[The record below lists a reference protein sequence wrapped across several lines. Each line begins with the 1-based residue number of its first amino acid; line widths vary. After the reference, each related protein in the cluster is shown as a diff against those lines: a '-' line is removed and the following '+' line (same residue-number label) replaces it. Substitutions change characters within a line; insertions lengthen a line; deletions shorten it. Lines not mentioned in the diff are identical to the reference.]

1 MTDTTT
7 EQATSTEGPSNEGT
21 VRLGIIGL
29 GTEGS
34 MYANLI
40 SDGQVPNMSIGA
52 IADVDESKKER
63 ADELGVPFFTNYEE
77 LIASGA
83 VDAVVTT
90 VPHYL
95 HPEMGIK
102 ALDAGL
108 HALLEKPV
116 AVYTK
121 QAREVID
128 HAAGKPEQTF
138 GVFFNQRTNPL
149 YKDLKALLDSG
160 ELGALR
166 HTSWIITTWWRPQGY
181 YNQSAWR
188 ATWGGEG
195 GGVLVNQAPHQLDLW
210 QWLCGVPKSV
220 FAKVA
225 YGFKRDIAVE
235 DEVNA
240 LVDFGNGA
248 TGTFITAT
256 HDLAGTDRLEI
267 LCDQGKIVVDNS
279 RTVTITR
286 FAKPEQ
292 QLSQEMSM
300 EEVRE
305 LFRGKLDSGSLLTT
319 ETKEYT
325 SAFGQQHSTVLKNF
339 AAAVLDGEELIAPGA
354 DGIHGVRLAN
364 AIHLSSWQG
373 REVSIDDFD
382 EDAYLTELNAR
393 ISAEGGDWPS
403 RS

>member
-1 MTDTTT
+1 MTDN
-7 EQATSTEGPSNEGT
+7 STET
-21 VRLGIIGL
+21 RQVRLGIIGL
-29 GTEGS
+29 GAEGG
-34 MYANLI
+34 MYTRLLEEGKI
-40 SDGQVPNMSIGA
+40 ERMVLGA
-52 IADVDESKKER
+52 ICDVDESKRAR
-63 ADELGVPFFTNYEE
+63 ADELGVPFHTSFEE
-77 LIASGA
+77 LINSGE

-116 AVYTK
+116 GVYTK

-128 HAAGKPEQTF
+128 HAATKPGQVF

-181 YNQSAWR
+181 YDQSAWR

-220 FAKVA
+220 FAKCA
-225 YGFKRDIAVE
+225 FGYKRDIAVE

-240 LVDFGNGA
+240 LVDFGDGA
-248 TGTFITAT
+248 TGHFMTAT
-256 HDLAGTDRLEI
+256 HDIAGTDRLEI
-267 LCDQGKIVVDNS
+267 LCDKGKIVVDNS

-286 FAKPEQ
+286 LTRPEQ
-292 QLSQEMSM
+292 ELSKSMSM
-300 EEVRE
+300 EDVSK
-305 LFRGKLDSGSLLTT
+305 LFRGQLDSSQWLST
-319 ETKEYT
+319 ETKDY
-325 SAFGQQHSTVLKNF
+325 SSMWGQQHATVLQNF
-339 AAAVLDGEELIAPGA
+339 TDAVLDGAELVAPGA

-373 REVSIDDFD
+373 REVSIENFD
-382 EDAYLTELNAR
+382 ESAYLDELNQR
-393 ISAEGGDWPS
+393 IRAEGDDWPT